1 MSPFAITLKTL
12 RLNRNLRQKDAAD
25 LLGYE
30 QSFVSGLERGLKSPP
45 KNGFINQVAIKYQ
58 LTEVELEALTCA
70 MCQSKRNYSIP
81 KGASLDAYEIFRELE
96 KQINKLGQ
104 NQLKLI
110 KLALGIE
117 DLQTS
122 NMQSNL
128 EKSVLK
134 EMGETK
140 M

>member
-1 MSPFAITLKTL
+1 MSPFAITFKTL
-12 RLNRNLRQKDAAD
+12 RINRSLRQKDAAA

-30 QSFVSGLERGLKSPP
+30 QSFISGLERGLKPPP
-45 KNGFINQVAIKYQ
+45 KTGFIDQVATKYQ
-58 LTEVELEALTCA
+58 LTDVELEALSCA
-70 MCQSKRNYSIP
+70 MHQSKRSYSLP

-96 KQINKLGQ
+96 KQINQLGQ

-117 DLQTS
+117 MLQTN
-122 NMQSNL
+122 NMQNTLDQSKLN
-128 EKSVLK
+128 
-134 EMGETK
+134 EMEEPK

>member
-30 QSFVSGLERGLKSPP
+30 QSFISGLERGLKSPP

-70 MCQSKRNYSIP
+70 MYQSKRNYSIP
-81 KGASLDAYEIFRELE
+81 KGASIDAYEIFRELE
-96 KQINKLGQ
+96 KQINQLGQ

-110 KLALGIE
+110 KLALSIE
-117 DLQTS
+117 ELQTS
-122 NMQSNL
+122 NMQNTL

-134 EMGETK
+134 EMGEPK

>member
-1 MSPFAITLKTL
+1 MSPFAIALKTL

-30 QSFVSGLERGLKSPP
+30 QSFISGLERGLKPAP
-45 KNGFINQVAIKYQ
+45 KNGFINHVAAKYQ
-58 LTEVELEALTCA
+58 LTEKEQESLTYA
-70 MCQSKRNYSIP
+70 MYQSKRNYSLP
-81 KGASLDAYEIFRELE
+81 KDASLDAYEIFIELE
-96 KQINKLGQ
+96 KQINQLGQ

-117 DLQTS
+117 TLQTS
-122 NMQSNL
+122 NMQNTL
-128 EKSVLK
+128 DKSRLK
-134 EMGETK
+134 EMGESK

>member
-12 RLNRNLRQKDAAD
+12 RLNRNLRQKEAAD

-45 KNGFINQVAIKYQ
+45 KNGFIDQVAIKYQ

-81 KGASLDAYEIFRELE
+81 KGASIDAYEIFRELE
-96 KQINKLGQ
+96 KQINQLGQ

-110 KLALGIE
+110 KLALSIE
-117 DLQTS
+117 ELQTS
-122 NMQSNL
+122 NMQNTL

-134 EMGETK
+134 EIGEPK

>member
-45 KNGFINQVAIKYQ
+45 KNGFIDQVAIKYQ

-81 KGASLDAYEIFRELE
+81 KGASIDAYEIFRELE
-96 KQINKLGQ
+96 KQINQLGQ